1 MNLNFTFLS
10 EGIIFILQII
20 SIYSKGTRTY
30 DTATLR
36 NAVSAVKE
44 RKLTISQAPSEF
56 SDPRKTI
63 GK

>member
-1 MNLNFTFLS
+1 MLS
-10 EGIIFILQII
+10 VE
-20 SIYSKGTRTY
+20 IYSKGTRTY

-36 NAVSAVKE
+36 NAVLAVKE
-44 RKLTISQAPSEF
+44 RKLTIRQAPSEF